1 LFSFVLESGQKW
13 LFRLIHAPIVC
24 ENLRKMTMIE
34 TLYNEWKSLQPLRE
48 EDASRLRQK
57 FMLEFNYNSNHLEGN
72 TLTYGQ
78 TELLLLFG
86 NVVDSANMKDLEDM
100 KASNVGLKMME
111 EQATSEYPL
120 TETFIR
126 QLHKTILREDYE
138 VYRNLPG
145 GQSYSY
151 TVHAGIY
158 KTRPNS
164 VITRTGERFE
174 YASPE
179 ETPSLM
185 TDLID
190 WYREAEESKR
200 YSLAELCAL
209 FHYRYIR
216 IHPFED
222 GNGRI
227 ARLLVNFILARHDY
241 PMIVVKSADKENYLN
256 ALSACDGFVGT
267 TPSDGAHA
275 VADQIRPFVTYI
287 EECMVRALQTCIRAA
302 KGESI
307 EEEDDF
313 MKELR
318 IRERLKK
325 QEIATEQ
332 SQRRYHSEEVW
343 NVLELVFFPIAVE
356 LRKALEQANTV
367 FNFRSFMPGRI
378 TISKIENK
386 YAASTITEVVNRNT
400 KDERIQEFVS
410 EARSA
415 WYECQAFDPQTPK
428 PFIVSIEKEF
438 YVRFFDDHYFVDGI
452 LNKNFA
458 YGTYPTEKER
468 QYIVSQFKED
478 ILNKL
483 Q

>member
-1 LFSFVLESGQKW
+1 MAGIES
-13 LFRLIHAPIVC
+13 
-24 ENLRKMTMIE
+24 
-34 TLYNEWKSLQPLRE
+34 LYSEWKSLQPLRE
-48 EDASRLRQK
+48 EDANRLRQK

-86 NVVDSANMKDLEDM
+86 KVVDAANMKDLEDM

-111 EQATSEYPL
+111 EQAASEYPL

-145 GQSYSY
+145 GQSFSY

-185 TDLID
+185 TDLIK
-190 WYREAEESKR
+190 WYRDAEETNR
-200 YSLAELCAL
+200 YTLAELCAL

-241 PMIVVKSADKENYLN
+241 PMIVIQSSDKENYLN

-275 VADQIRPFVTYI
+275 ELGQIAPFVAYI
-287 EECMVRALQTCIRAA
+287 EKCMRQALDTCIRAA
-302 KGESI
+302 KGLRI
-307 EEEDDF
+307 EEDEDF
-313 MKELR
+313 MKELK
-318 IRERLKK
+318 IRERQKK
-325 QEIATEQ
+325 QVLASEAPGKHFHE
-332 SQRRYHSEEVW
+332 EEVW
-343 NVLELVFFPIAVE
+343 NILEWVFFPIVQELKNAVE
-356 LRKALEQANTV
+356 QVNSVFCFENFGPGIVLLSYTEDPTLGITVSCANREKADEKTKFYAQNA
-367 FNFRSFMPGRI
+367 
-378 TISKIENK
+378 KIVCYICNM
-386 YAASTITEVVNRNT
+386 SQPT
-400 KDERIQEFVS
+400 K
-410 EARSA
+410 
-415 WYECQAFDPQTPK
+415 PQ
-428 PFIVSIEKEF
+428 PFELDIDKDF
-438 YVRFFDDHYFVDGI
+438 YIRFFNDHYFVDGI

-458 YGTYPTEKER
+458 YGTYPTEEER
-468 QYIVSQFKED
+468 HHIVSQFKAD
-478 ILNKL
+478 ILSKL
-483 Q
+483 K

>member
-1 LFSFVLESGQKW
+1 
-13 LFRLIHAPIVC
+13 
-24 ENLRKMTMIE
+24 
-34 TLYNEWKSLQPLRE
+34 
-48 EDASRLRQK
+48 
-57 FMLEFNYNSNHLEGN
+57 
-72 TLTYGQ
+72 
-78 TELLLLFG
+78 
-86 NVVDSANMKDLEDM
+86 
-100 KASNVGLKMME
+100 
-111 EQATSEYPL
+111 
-120 TETFIR
+120 
-126 QLHKTILREDYE
+126 
-138 VYRNLPG
+138 
-145 GQSYSY
+145 
-151 TVHAGIY
+151 
-158 KTRPNS
+158 
-164 VITRTGERFE
+164 
-174 YASPE
+174 
-179 ETPSLM
+179 
-185 TDLID
+185 
-190 WYREAEESKR
+190 
-200 YSLAELCAL
+200 
-209 FHYRYIR
+209 
-216 IHPFED
+216 
-222 GNGRI
+222 
-227 ARLLVNFILARHDY
+227 
-241 PMIVVKSADKENYLN
+241 
-256 ALSACDGFVGT
+256 
-267 TPSDGAHA
+267 
-275 VADQIRPFVTYI
+275 
-287 EECMVRALQTCIRAA
+287 MVRALQTCIRAA

-313 MKELR
+313 MKGLR
-318 IRERLKK
+318 IRERQKK

-386 YAASTITEVVNRNT
+386 YTASTITDVVNRNT

-415 WYECQAFDPQTPK
+415 SYECQAFDPQTPK

-452 LNKNFA
+452 LKKNFA

>member
-1 LFSFVLESGQKW
+1 MK
-13 LFRLIHAPIVC
+13 
-24 ENLRKMTMIE
+24 IE
-34 TLYNEWKSLQPLRE
+34 TLYNEWKSLQPLRD
-48 EDASRLRQK
+48 EDANRLRKK

-78 TELLLLFG
+78 TELLLFFG
-86 NVVDSANMKDLEDM
+86 KVVDAANMKDLEDM

-111 EQATSEYPL
+111 EQAVSEYPL

-138 VYRNLPG
+138 VYRNIPG

-164 VITRTGERFE
+164 VITQTGERFE

-185 TDLID
+185 TDLVD
-190 WYREAEESKR
+190 WYREAEETGR
-200 YSLAELCAL
+200 YSIAELCAL

-267 TPSDGAHA
+267 VPSDGAHA
-275 VADQIRPFVTYI
+275 EIKQIAPFVTYI
-287 EECMVRALQTCIRAA
+287 EECMERALQTCIHAA

-307 EEEDDF
+307 EEDDDF

-318 IRERLKK
+318 IRERQKK

-332 SQRRYHSEEVW
+332 SQLCSHANEVW
-343 NVLELVFFPIAVE
+343 NVLELVFFPIAIE
-356 LRKALEQANTV
+356 LRKAIEQADTV
-367 FNFRSFMPGRI
+367 FDFRSFMPSRI
-378 TISKIENK
+378 SISKTETK
-386 YAASTITEVVNRNT
+386 YASCITTEVTNRNNT
-400 KDERIQEFVS
+400 NERLQEFVS
-410 EARSA
+410 QAQSV
-415 WYECQAFDPQTPK
+415 WYECQAYDSQNPK
-428 PFIVSIEKEF
+428 PFQLTIEKDF
-438 YVRFFDDHYFVDGI
+438 YIRFFDDHYFVDGI

-468 QYIVSQFKED
+468 QQIISKFKED
-478 ILNKL
+478 ILSKL